1 MELCKQREPEK
12 LRLIVVRHH
21 GKGIFPGASAR
32 THCSKEKCNCPSLQI
47 TLTGLLLYFL
57 VCKQRLWPW
66 ILILDTWNFEH
77 LLMYQQYKQYT
88 HNSSLSWFKK
98 RVKTEQALTTPTS
111 STDRAQ
117 QVQIP

>member
-1 MELCKQREPEK
+1 MELSILADYIDRSIAVLPK
-12 LRLIVVRHH
+12 
-21 GKGIFPGASAR
+21 
-32 THCSKEKCNCPSLQI
+32 
-47 TLTGLLLYFL
+47 

-77 LLMYQQYKQYT
+77 LLMYQQYKQYK

-98 RVKTEQALTTPTS
+98 RVKTEQALTTTTS
-111 STDRAQ
+111 TTDRAQ